1 MSTAAGLKMWLTGSK
16 TFELENDMNE
26 TTSAGPDR
34 EPDPMETRDQPA
46 PVAAPATHN
55 RPGVFKAWWQA
66 SRPPF
71 YIATLVPLT
80 LGFTAAVKF
89 TGQCRWGLYLLILFA
104 SFVVHMATNLAN
116 DLFDH
121 VQGVDA
127 GPNIGGSRV
136 LQEGKISARA
146 LTTALILLYSLGLIT
161 AVIIVHL
168 AARPVLWLLIV
179 FAALSSFFY
188 VAPPIKY
195 GHRALG
201 ELFVFINMGLIMTA
215 GTFLAAAGIWDN
227 RVLALAVPVGF
238 MVAGILYYQS
248 LPEID
253 TDLAA
258 GKRTVANVL
267 GRDRAALAFIV
278 WWPLIWLLMINLWLA
293 GLAAWTVVFCLLTCP
308 LHLAA
313 IKKIKA
319 AGDGDWLPLDRHG
332 HLVRKLYFANG
343 LILIASV
350 AWL

>member
-1 MSTAAGLKMWLTGSK
+1 
-16 TFELENDMNE
+16 MNE
-26 TTSAGPDR
+26 SAPAVPPPETEAIEAGPDLVVGT
-34 EPDPMETRDQPA
+34 PET
-46 PVAAPATHN
+46 AASD
-55 RPGVFKAWWQA
+55 RPSVFQAWWQA

-80 LGFTAAVKF
+80 LGYVAAVKF
-89 TGQCRWGLYLLILFA
+89 TGQCRWGLFLLILFGC
-104 SFVVHMATNLAN
+104 FVVHMATNLAN

-121 VQGVDA
+121 IQGVDA

-136 LQEGKISARA
+136 LQEGKISPRA
-146 LTTALILLYSLGLIT
+146 LIIALVLIYGLGLLSAI
-161 AVIIVHL
+161 IIVHL
-168 AARPVLWLLIV
+168 SARPELWLLII

-201 ELFVFINMGLIMTA
+201 ELFVLINMGLIMTG
-215 GTFLAAAGIWDN
+215 GTYLAVSGGWDK
-227 RVLALAVPVGF
+227 RVLALALPVGF

-253 TDLAA
+253 SDLAA
-258 GKRTVANVL
+258 GKHTLANLL
-267 GRDRAALAFIV
+267 GRSRATLAFV
-278 WWPLIWLLMINLWLA
+278 LWWPLIWLLMINLWLV
-293 GLAAWTVVFCLLTCP
+293 GLAAWPVVFCLLTSP

-313 IKKIKA
+313 INKIRA

>member
-1 MSTAAGLKMWLTGSK
+1 MT
-16 TFELENDMNE
+16 E
-26 TTSAGPDR
+26 
-34 EPDPMETRDQPA
+34 
-46 PVAAPATHN
+46 AAPTPEQNQKTIENQAQPPLVV
-55 RPGVFKAWWQA
+55 RPEERSGKKRDRREIFQAWWQA

-71 YIATLVPLT
+71 YITTLVPLG
-80 LGFTAAVKF
+80 LGFAAAAKF
-89 TGQCRWGLYLLILFA
+89 SGQARWGLFMLILFG

-136 LQEGKISARA
+136 IQEGKISARA
-146 LTTALILLYSLGLIT
+146 LALALVILYGLGLMSAI
-161 AVIIVHL
+161 IIVNISG
-168 AARPVLWLLIV
+168 RPVLWLLIV

-201 ELFVFINMGLIMTA
+201 ELFVFINMGLIMTGGA
-215 GTFLAAAGIWDN
+215 FLALTGVWD
-227 RVLALAVPVGF
+227 RPVLALALPVSF

-258 GKRTVANVL
+258 GKRTLANVL
-267 GRDRAALAFIV
+267 GRERATMAFIL

-293 GLAAWTVVFCLLTCP
+293 GLAGWPVWLAPLTCP
-308 LHLAA
+308 WHIAA

-319 AGDGDWLPLDRHG
+319 ASHGDWLPLDAHG
-332 HLVRKLYFANG
+332 HLVRKLYFASG

-350 AWL
+350 AFF

>member
-1 MSTAAGLKMWLTGSK
+1 
-16 TFELENDMNE
+16 MNE
-26 TTSAGPDR
+26 TAPVGPVLDEEPTETGNGLVAVAPEPVSPDR
-34 EPDPMETRDQPA
+34 RE
-46 PVAAPATHN
+46 
-55 RPGVFKAWWQA
+55 VFKAWWQA

-80 LGFTAAVKF
+80 LGFIAAVKF
-89 TGQCRWGLYLLILFA
+89 TGQCRWGLFLLILFG

-146 LTTALILLYSLGLIT
+146 LTIALVVLYSLGLIS
-161 AVIIVHL
+161 AIIIVHL
-168 AARPVLWLLIV
+168 SGRPLLWLLIV

-201 ELFVFINMGLIMTA
+201 ELFVLINMGLIMTG
-215 GTFLAAAGIWDN
+215 GTYLATSGQWDN
-227 RVLALAVPVGF
+227 RVLALALPVGF

-253 TDLAA
+253 TDLAV
-258 GKRTVANVL
+258 GKHTLANVL
-267 GRDRAALAFIV
+267 GRSRATLAFIL

-293 GLAAWTVVFCLLTCP
+293 GLAAWPVVFCLLTFP
-308 LHLAA
+308 LHRAA
-313 IKKIKA
+313 IKKVQA
-319 AGDGDWLPLDRHG
+319 AGEGDWLPLDRHG

-343 LILIASV
+343 VILIASV